1 MFDIREKLLELIPEL
16 NLIKNERLKKS
27 CIETWILSMKE
38 GGWEI
43 DDLDKIPFTL
53 LIENV
58 RINLIEHT
66 RAVILTALRIGE
78 TLKEIY
84 GDKIQIDF
92 DHLVAGGI
100 LHDVGKLLEYE
111 KKDGKY
117 IKSKRGNLL
126 RHPFSG
132 VMIAG
137 RCGVPDEVLHLIA
150 VHSKEGEG
158 ARRSVEAI
166 LINHAD
172 FANFEPFKL

>member
-1 MFDIREKLLELIPEL
+1 MSDIKEKLLMLIPEF
-16 NLIKNERLKKS
+16 NLIKDEELKNS

-43 DDLDKIPFTL
+43 EDLTGIPFTL

-58 RINLIEHT
+58 GINLIEHT
-66 RAVILTALRIGE
+66 RAVTLTALRMGE

-84 GDKIQIDF
+84 GDKIKIDF
-92 DHLVAGGI
+92 DLLVAGGI

-117 IKSKRGNLL
+117 IKSRRGNLL
-126 RHPFSG
+126 RHPVSG
-132 VMIAG
+132 VIMAG
-137 RCGVPDEVLHLIA
+137 RCGVPDKVLHLIA

-158 ARRSVEAI
+158 MRRSVEAI

-172 FANFEPFKL
+172 FSNFEPFKL